1 MIFSVMYL
9 SYRRVSQ
16 MSSRLLYIFAAK
28 MPKIPPHKFREDN
41 GSCTKR
47 TSTNISRYM
56 RCDIKHCTEEALYN
70 RPKALSSPK
79 DDLSR
84 QYWSDKR
91 CLTRYQKITL
101 G

>member
-1 MIFSVMYL
+1 
-9 SYRRVSQ
+9 
-16 MSSRLLYIFAAK
+16 

-47 TSTNISRYM
+47 TSTINKHTCDATSNTAQRR
-56 RCDIKHCTEEALYN
+56 RCTIY